1 MAARPPELIEMKKDG
16 VSHLLSGQFTMAC
29 RTPQASLA
37 RSGRSFLSYRQHLS
51 ARIANFLLYSG
62 GHSPAEASTTCCSI
76 SLFRAASTSL
86 GRPRGLLPLAY
97 KVVSKKN
104 IIRLQIT
111 MDNAFWFVG
120 MKEDKCCA
128 DVSSNFDPH
137 SPWKWICL
145 VFTLQTVL

>member
-1 MAARPPELIEMKKDG
+1 MAARPPDPELIE
-16 VSHLLSGQFTMAC
+16 FTMAC
-29 RTPQASLA
+29 KTPQASLA

-86 GRPRGLLPLAY
+86 GRPSGLLPLAY
-97 KVVSKKN
+97 KVVSKEN

-111 MDNAFWFVG
+111 MGNAFWFVG